1 MADAVRE
8 QRMDDTTEHAA
19 GNTSGHQEPT
29 DFLAFSRQYA
39 ADMGLAS
46 DITAWDPGDF
56 QAFLDW
62 WLLRTRRHF
71 VASDSA

>member
-1 MADAVRE
+1 MN
-8 QRMDDTTEHAA
+8 QFSEHAVPSDA
-19 GNTSGHQEPT
+19 ASPEREPT

-39 ADMGLAS
+39 SEMGLAP
-46 DITAWDPGDF
+46 DITLWEPGEF

-71 VASDSA
+71 VVGDSP